1 MIDNGNYGWNIVV
14 SDELM
19 TQLLGGAASAGYA
32 VIRSDRRK
40 IMLTAR
46 LMLRGKQYMLQEERF
61 IKIIEYLKEK
71 GSARFPQI
79 AEVAGVSE
87 NTVRKDLAELDKKED
102 HKPCKGRSCMEG
114 GDLTRGDSQVRDI
127 INREKKQELV
137 KSLSRIVKNGQAVF
151 MNGGTTNVEAAG
163 FLAETYSRLTII
175 SNNLT
180 VLDMCRRKK
189 EFQLILAG
197 GVYYEP
203 ENTVIGKQV
212 EQDVA
217 MYNADIAVL
226 SVNSISLKKR
236 YNRFQDG
243 RKRHNQCDDRKC
255 RKSSSCG
262 RQQQVRACRSYKCMS
277 YKINILFLTDSS
289 MDSEVFAK
297 YKKHGVEIIMPESMR
312 RRSDHAPV
320 GGKNAA

>member
-1 MIDNGNYGWNIVV
+1 
-14 SDELM
+14 
-19 TQLLGGAASAGYA
+19 
-32 VIRSDRRK
+32 
-40 IMLTAR
+40 
-46 LMLRGKQYMLQEERF
+46 MLQEERF

-87 NTVRKDLAELDKKED
+87 NTVRKDLAELDKRKIISLVRGGAVW
-102 HKPCKGRSCMEG
+102 KK
-114 GDLTRGDSQVRDI
+114 GDLTRGESQVRDI

-226 SVNSISLKKR
+226 SVNSISLKKGITDFR
-236 YNRFQDG
+236 MEESGIINAMIGNAEKAVAVAD
-243 RKRHNQCDDRKC
+243 
-255 RKSSSCG
+255 SSKFERVAHINVCPIRSISC
-262 RQQQVRACRSYKCMS
+262 
-277 YKINILFLTDSS
+277 FLTDSS

-297 YKKHGVEIIMPESMR
+297 YKKHGVEIIMPGE
-312 RRSDHAPV
+312 D
-320 GGKNAA
+320 AAQI